1 MRGDDAGGV
10 KVVPVIAVVTV
21 GLALTI
27 GTFAFL
33 NTDGDRVPPE
43 DDRHDVD
50 SYPAAVQGLCEASR
64 VAEDDPERAHDLF
77 FDEAHATLHVLADE
91 VAERDRAAAAAL
103 LEAKER
109 AESTL
114 SSEDVSSE
122 ELRTDLDALV
132 DATIAAT
139 RAVDVEVDRCA

>member
-1 MRGDDAGGV
+1 MRGHDAGAV

-21 GLALTI
+21 AVAIAI
-27 GTFAFL
+27 GTLTFL
-33 NTDGDRVPPE
+33 NRESDRVAPE
-43 DDRHDVD
+43 DDRHEVVG
-50 SYPAAVQGLCEASR
+50 YPAALEGLCEANR
-64 VAEDDPERAHDLF
+64 VAEDAPERAHDLF

-91 VAERDRAAAAAL
+91 VSERDRAAAAAL

-109 AESTL
+109 AESAL

-122 ELRTDLDALV
+122 ELRRDLDALV

-139 RAVDVEVDRCA
+139 RAVDVEVEPCA